1 MDDDSVRALKHAM
14 PPSGGLGIGIDRRR
28 IILLNQ
34 PSMGDVILFPLL
46 RPQTAAGTASSAGG
60 DWRLADNP
68 RKDSRKCINIYSA
81 GDI

>member
-1 MDDDSVRALKHAM
+1 M

-46 RPQTAAGTASSAGG
+46 HPQTAAGNGLTREAIGASPTTHGRIRGSV
-60 DWRLADNP
+60 
-68 RKDSRKCINIYSA
+68 
-81 GDI
+81 